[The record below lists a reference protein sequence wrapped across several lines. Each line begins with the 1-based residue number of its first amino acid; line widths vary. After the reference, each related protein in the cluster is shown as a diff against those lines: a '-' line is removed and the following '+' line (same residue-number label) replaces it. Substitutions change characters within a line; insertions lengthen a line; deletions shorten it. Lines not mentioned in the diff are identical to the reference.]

1 MKVKCLSLL
10 LTGLIFSSC
19 EKGIQNSENPASPQL
34 TTKTKSDIS
43 IAAAGVTLNA
53 DGPGNT
59 YSLINS
65 VLGGTAYEVPDCG
78 HAQNHISEVFDSVL
92 NTNVFVFSAH
102 VALDDDRC
110 QATDR
115 QRTEIKTYGSSP
127 ANLKASNGETVTYR
141 WKFKI
146 DAGFKA
152 SSSFTHL
159 HQIKAGDGD
168 DAGAPLITITP
179 RYGANNT
186 DKMELIHVN
195 SSGTS
200 TKVKI
205 VNLAPFKGNWVEV
218 VETIK
223 FGSSGT
229 YNISIRK
236 VSDGTSL
243 ISYSNSNMDLWRSGT
258 TFCRPK
264 WGIYRSLNNPS
275 QLRDED
281 VRFAN
286 FCIAEGSA
294 TCQ

>member
-1 MKVKCLSLL
+1 MKIKCLSLL
-10 LTGLIFSSC
+10 LSGLIFSSC
-19 EKGIQNSENPASPQL
+19 ERGNQNFENPASLQL
-34 TTKTKSDIS
+34 TSKTNSDIS
-43 IAAAGVTLNA
+43 ILAVGVTLNA

-59 YSLINS
+59 YSLLNS

-78 HAQNHISEVFDSVL
+78 HAQDHISEVFDSAL

-110 QATDR
+110 SATDR

-168 DAGAPLITITP
+168 ADAPLITITP

-195 SSGTS
+195 SSGTT

-229 YNISIRK
+229 YNIAINK

-243 ISYSNSNMDLWRSGT
+243 MSYSNSNMDLWRTGT

-264 WGIYRSLNNPS
+264 WGIYRSLNNSS

-286 FCIAEGSA
+286 FCIAEGNA
-294 TCQ
+294 TCP

>member
-10 LTGLIFSSC
+10 LAGLIFSSC
-19 EKGIQNSENPASPQL
+19 EKGIQNSNDPASLQS

-43 IAAAGVTLNA
+43 IAAVGVTLNA
-53 DGPGNT
+53 DGPGST
-59 YSLINS
+59 YSLLNS

-78 HAQNHISEVFDSVL
+78 HAQNHISEVFDSAL

-110 QATDR
+110 EASDR
-115 QRTEIKTYGSSP
+115 QRTEIKTYGPSP
-127 ANLKASNGETVTYR
+127 ANLKATNGETVTYR

-168 DAGAPLITITP
+168 AGSPLITITP

-186 DKMELIHVN
+186 DKMELIHIN
-195 SSGTS
+195 SSGTT

-205 VNLAPFKGNWVEV
+205 VNLAPFKGNWVDV

-223 FGSSGT
+223 FGSTGT
-229 YNISIRK
+229 YSITINK

-243 ISYSNSNMDLWRSGT
+243 MSYSNSNMDLWRSAT

-264 WGIYRSLNNPS
+264 WGIYRSLNNSS
-275 QLRDED
+275 QLRDEE

-294 TCQ
+294 TCP